1 MLKIESSRIAK
12 LTIFCYLLLI
22 TGCASS
28 LKIQVLDSDNK
39 MPVNDVEVSVK
50 ADGMRLPIKYRSDE
64 TGTISYPE
72 IKSLP
77 AHIVLTKDGEYFSI
91 DTTISAGSLKDTI
104 LIYMDELMTIVS
116 GEVLDTAFV
125 PIAGVIVSTETNTI
139 EVITDEMGRYTL
151 KSKLFL
157 NTKYDIIAEH
167 NDYEI
172 NQLNNIPISVNEK
185 NLIEP
190 IEMKKKII
198 VRGPGLE
205 GDIEGTDPSAGDD
218 EIWID
223 K

>member
-1 MLKIESSRIAK
+1 MLKIEINRIVK
-12 LTIFCYLLLI
+12 LTFFCYLLFI
-22 TGCASS
+22 IGCAPP
-28 LKIQVLDSDNK
+28 LTIQVMDSDNK
-39 MPVNDVEVSVK
+39 TAVSDVEVTVK
-50 ADGMRLPIKYRSDE
+50 ADGMRLPIKNRSNE
-64 TGTISYPE
+64 SGTISYPE
-72 IKSLP
+72 IKKLP
-77 AHIVLTKDGEYFSI
+77 AHIILKKDGEYFSF
-91 DTTISAGSLKDTI
+91 DTTISAGSLKDPI

-125 PIAGVIVSTETNTI
+125 PIAGVTVSTETETT
-139 EVITDEMGRYTL
+139 EAITDENGRYVI

-172 NQLNNIPISVNEK
+172 NQLNNIRITVNEK

-198 VRGPGLE
+198 ILGPDLDD
-205 GDIEGTDPSAGDD
+205 DIEGTDPSAGYD

-223 K
+223 

>member
-77 AHIVLTKDGEYFSI
+77 AHIVLIKDGEYFSI
-91 DTTISAGSLKDTI
+91 DTTISAGSLKEPI

-125 PIAGVIVSTETNTI
+125 PIAGVIVSTETNTV
-139 EVITDEMGRYTL
+139 EAITDEMGRYTL

-172 NQLNNIPISVNEK
+172 NQLNNIPIRVNEK

-198 VRGPGLE
+198 VRGPDLGGE
-205 GDIEGTDPSAGDD
+205 IEGTDPSAGDD

>member
-50 ADGMRLPIKYRSDE
+50 ADGMRLPIKDRSDE

-72 IKSLP
+72 IRSLP

-91 DTTISAGSLKDTI
+91 DTTISAGSLKEPI

-125 PIAGVIVSTETNTI
+125 PIAGVIVSTETNTV

-172 NQLNNIPISVNEK
+172 N
-185 NLIEP
+185 
-190 IEMKKKII
+190 
-198 VRGPGLE
+198 
-205 GDIEGTDPSAGDD
+205 
-218 EIWID
+218 
-223 K
+223 